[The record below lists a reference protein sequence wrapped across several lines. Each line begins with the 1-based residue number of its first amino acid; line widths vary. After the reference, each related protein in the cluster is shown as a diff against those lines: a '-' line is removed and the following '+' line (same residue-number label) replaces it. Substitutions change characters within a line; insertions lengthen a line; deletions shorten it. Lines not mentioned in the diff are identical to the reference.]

1 MQWSCSAP
9 GEPGDLIIYVAPGC
23 HNNVVSRVYACAHV
37 YKAAALFARRS
48 PRAGDGL
55 SQMCA
60 HKETEFTDLDRI
72 NVYTWKIKVQ
82 LQVQNYLNMLD
93 KISLECNLFFFG
105 RRERPILFQVFFL
118 LAQRSVFKSTV
129 DRLSGRWK

>member
-23 HNNVVSRVYACAHV
+23 HNNVVSRVYACARV

-48 PRAGDGL
+48 LRAGDGL

-93 KISLECNLFFFG
+93 KISLECNLFFFWSTG
-105 RRERPILFQVFFL
+105 AAYSIP
-118 LAQRSVFKSTV
+118 SVLSLSTKV
-129 DRLSGRWK
+129 SLQIHR

>member
-1 MQWSCSAP
+1 MAP
-9 GEPGDLIIYVAPGC
+9 GR
-23 HNNVVSRVYACAHV
+23 HNNVVSRVYACADV

-60 HKETEFTDLDRI
+60 HKETEFADLDRI

-93 KISLECNLFFFG
+93 KISLECNIFFFFFFFG
-105 RRERPILFQVFFL
+105 GREQPILFQVNL
-118 LAQRSVFKSTV
+118 SLSTKV
-129 DRLSGRWK
+129 SLQIHC